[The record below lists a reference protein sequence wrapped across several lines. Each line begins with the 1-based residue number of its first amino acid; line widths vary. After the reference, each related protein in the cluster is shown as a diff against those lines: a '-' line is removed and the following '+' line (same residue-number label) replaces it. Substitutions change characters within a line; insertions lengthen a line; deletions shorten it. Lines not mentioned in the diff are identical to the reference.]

1 MNEATSSESSL
12 SSLDTSDSK
21 KGKALKGAAN
31 KVVRKRKATDKSIE
45 LPKKFKS
52 VTSPLQPQP
61 LKTNSEVFKK
71 TASAIK
77 AVPNVTE
84 TIEDIAQEVDKD
96 NNIPADCTTPGK
108 GVTNGKVN

>member
-1 MNEATSSESSL
+1 MNEATLSESSL
-12 SSLDTSDSK
+12 SPLDTSK
-21 KGKALKGAAN
+21 KGKGSKDAAN
-31 KVVRKRKATDKSIE
+31 KVVRKRKATEKSIK
-45 LPKKFKS
+45 LPKKLKS
-52 VTSPLQPQP
+52 TSPLPPQP

-96 NNIPADCTTPGK
+96 SNIPADCTTPGK
-108 GVTNGKVN
+108 GVTHGKVN